1 MADEIPPPPPGKVPN
16 LPTPQPG
23 DFSVPSI
30 RVWYYA
36 GPIILD
42 VLAIVCTT
50 ILVALNKLPVE
61 NFKYLIGVLV
71 VGNMALRMPGANK
84 QLPPGGGGFIV
95 ALVGSLLHLK
105 GFRS

>member
-1 MADEIPPPPPGKVPN
+1 MNDEIPPPPLEPKTPVYPSPPPGA
-16 LPTPQPG
+16 
-23 DFSVPSI
+23 SV

-50 ILVALNKLPVE
+50 ILVALGKLPVE

-105 GFRS
+105 GFRT